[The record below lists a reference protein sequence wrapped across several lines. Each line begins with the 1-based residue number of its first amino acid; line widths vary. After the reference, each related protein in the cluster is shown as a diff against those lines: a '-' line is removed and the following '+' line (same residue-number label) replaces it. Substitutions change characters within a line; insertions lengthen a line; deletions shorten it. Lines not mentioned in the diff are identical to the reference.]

1 MVLLENKILNKQNYF
16 KMKKDKQLDYLK
28 VVLLGQLTIEAIEDL
43 QNTNKYKH
51 NLKKQGNKFLN
62 MLEDYVQD
70 DYNTVYLNNQEMTT
84 NVLRKIGTLINKIK
98 NSDIDELVMI
108 DAVIDKYIDNQ
119 EWFMEHASAEF
130 LKLD

>member
-1 MVLLENKILNKQNYF
+1 
-16 KMKKDKQLDYLK
+16 MKNDKQLDYLK

-43 QNTNKYKH
+43 QGTNKYRQNIK
-51 NLKKQGNKFLN
+51 NQGNKFLN
-62 MLEDYVQD
+62 MLEGYVQD

-84 NVLRKIGTLINKIK
+84 NVLRKITTLMDKIK

-108 DAVIDKYIDNQ
+108 DAVIDKYKENK
-119 EWFMEHASAEF
+119 EWFVENASAEF

>member
-1 MVLLENKILNKQNYF
+1 
-16 KMKKDKQLDYLK
+16 MKNDKQLDYLK

-43 QNTNKYKH
+43 QGTNKYRQNIK
-51 NLKKQGNKFLN
+51 NQGNKFLN
-62 MLEDYVQD
+62 MLESYVQD

-84 NVLRKIGTLINKIK
+84 NVLRKITTLMDKIK

-108 DAVIDKYIDNQ
+108 DAIIDKYKENQ
-119 EWFMEHASAEF
+119 EWFMEHESADF

>member
-1 MVLLENKILNKQNYF
+1 MLNKQNYF
-16 KMKKDKQLDYLK
+16 KMKNDKQLDYLK

-43 QNTNKYKH
+43 QGTNKYRQNIK
-51 NLKKQGNKFLN
+51 NQGNKFLN
-62 MLEDYVQD
+62 MLEGYVQD

-84 NVLRKIGTLINKIK
+84 NVLRKITTLMDKIK

-108 DAVIDKYIDNQ
+108 DAVIDKYKENQ
-119 EWFMEHASAEF
+119 EWFMEHESADF

>member
-1 MVLLENKILNKQNYF
+1 
-16 KMKKDKQLDYLK
+16 MKNDKQLDYLK

-43 QNTNKYKH
+43 QGTNKYRQNIK
-51 NLKKQGNKFLN
+51 NQGNKFLN
-62 MLEDYVQD
+62 MLESYVQD

-84 NVLRKIGTLINKIK
+84 NVLRKITTLMDKIK

-108 DAVIDKYIDNQ
+108 DAVIDKYKENKD
-119 EWFMEHASAEF
+119 WFMEHASADF